1 MGRREKLA
9 ASMAMALWK
18 RERSSSSSG
27 MEMEIRRGGSMWG
40 PTKKNKIGRE
50 RRRMRAGTSGE
61 EEVEI
66 MAMADLSLSTFSWL
80 IRNM

>member
-1 MGRREKLA
+1 
-9 ASMAMALWK
+9 
-18 RERSSSSSG
+18 
-27 MEMEIRRGGSMWG
+27 MWG